1 MSTLIFQAAKLGDP
15 THIMEEIL
23 RARELLEQGTLVTR
37 VYGISGGALSAL
49 AFTLAYSAQ
58 NNPQRWGVASSALD
72 DFYQFLRNAKS
83 AQLRK
88 FNRNPWYGIH
98 NLQPLRNWLTNQL
111 RYYAQAAVLA
121 PNRLPGFSDLSAPL
135 YLCAMDHDGTFCLF
149 GETDPQLTFQYHA
162 VQVGPPRTAGLV
174 DATIA
179 ALSTMLSTEPV
190 LIDDEWYRDC
200 RPAIV
205 NGAAIIAD
213 LEKSKPSRLLRS
225 QPYAPIRPWKRNW
238 ITSSLIMHSQ
248 NERNQSLL
256 AEYYLNLK
264 ERLNKLEQQIND
276 LRSTLPDIQS
286 ITPSKLNSP
295 VLRHIDLPYIGS
307 TEASTNMRQSVENK
321 AALMQ
326 RFRNI
331 LNGQLDDFPFHEPAN
346 IIYGAGGFSG
356 ILAGLVTTRA
366 VDAGFAHQ
374 AGEIKQIYG
383 VSAGVLN
390 GFFHAIQVA
399 AHRHPE
405 MYRPSAQNALADL
418 EAFVAQVTPK
428 QIARLNL
435 NPVQFWQGWATLG
448 PLESFLS
455 DKLAAYTG
463 STNPEKLTFDELQLP
478 LTVAVARLDGF
489 TDFLGM
495 TGLERSYWFAGR
507 EWKVKPAPVV
517 RALIAGWSMNTYIQP
532 TQIGDQSY
540 TDGGGTFYD
549 PGLFIACFDP
559 QLTNLLNI
567 HLDEPEGHS
576 YNLPPRPNLLRILF
590 DTHNYVFPE
599 ERRRMRALCDNL
611 YQYEAER
618 TLFSRLVQNS
628 SSIISQQFSIPEDFR
643 RQWHLPQNPGSFPQD
658 KLLKTKELA

>member
-15 THIMEEIL
+15 VHIMEEIL
-23 RARELLEQGTLVTR
+23 RARQILDQRTPVSR
-37 VYGISGGALSAL
+37 VYGISGGALTAL
-49 AFTLAYSAQ
+49 AFAFAYSAQ
-58 NNPQRWGVASSALD
+58 KDPQRWGVASSALD
-72 DFYQFLRNAKS
+72 DFYHFLHNSKS
-83 AQLRK
+83 AQLRS
-88 FNRNPWYGIH
+88 FHHNPWYGIH
-98 NLQPLRNWLTNQL
+98 NLQPLRNWLTNKL

-121 PNRLPGFSDLSAPL
+121 PNRLPGFSDLSVPL
-135 YLCAMDHDGTFCLF
+135 YLCAMDRDGIFCLF
-149 GETDPQLTFQYHA
+149 GEADPQLNFQYHA
-162 VQVGPPRTAGLV
+162 VQVGPPRAADLI

-190 LIDDEWYRDC
+190 LIADEWYRDC

-205 NGAAIIAD
+205 NAAAIIAD
-213 LEKSKPSRLLRS
+213 LQKSKPSRLLRR
-225 QPYAPIRPWKRNW
+225 QPYAPIRTWKRNW
-238 ITSSLIMHSQ
+238 ITSSFIMHSQ

-256 AEYYLNLK
+256 AEYYLDLK
-264 ERLNKLEQQIND
+264 DRLNQLKQQIKE
-276 LRSTLPDIQS
+276 LKAAI
-286 ITPSKLNSP
+286 PSHQPTSPANLNSP
-295 VLRHIDLPYIGS
+295 VLRHVDLPYIGS
-307 TEASTNMRQSVENK
+307 TEAGANMRQSVENK

-326 RFRNI
+326 RFREI
-331 LNGQLDDFPFHEPAN
+331 LSGQLDDFPFHQPAN

-356 ILAGLVTTRA
+356 ILAGLVATRA

-399 AHRHPE
+399 AHRYPE
-405 MYRPSAQNALADL
+405 LYRPPAQHALADL
-418 EAFVAQVTPK
+418 ESLIAQVTPK
-428 QIARLNL
+428 QIARFNL
-435 NPVQFWQGWATLG
+435 NPLRFWQGWANLG
-448 PLESFLS
+448 PLESFFL
-455 DKLAAYTG
+455 DRLAAYTG
-463 STNPEKLTFDELQLP
+463 SQNPEDLTFDELQLP
-478 LTVAVARLDGF
+478 FTVAVARLDGF

-495 TGLERSYWFAGR
+495 TGPERSYWFAGR
-507 EWKVKPAPVV
+507 EWKVEPAPVV

-599 ERRRMRALCDNL
+599 ERRRMRALCDLL

-618 TLFSRLVQNS
+618 TQFSLLKQNLPS
-628 SSIISQQFSIPEDFR
+628 DIAHQFSILEDFR
-643 RQWHLPQNPGSFPQD
+643 RQWHLSQNPGGFPQD
-658 KLLKTKELA
+658 NLKN